1 MHYKH
6 KVLKI
11 SEEELLKKE
20 NITLESSTKIFNDIV
35 NNIKTLKENIEKE
48 ISKINNLYDE
58 VNSNLTKTYQEKH
71 EQLLK
76 EENEIR
82 EKLQNEVTKTKEKLE
97 YYFSES
103 NNELILNERINSGL
117 KNLEK
122 EEKNNL
128 RVLSYI
134 SQINKNNKNMKKI
147 LKEII
152 KGKNFY
158 YDEKENN
165 IKYEEYIFNGLPI
178 PNNIQFTD
186 ISNNSVNVSWNIDH
200 KDFINQKI
208 NYRIE
213 IKKENEEEFKE
224 IYTGSDENYKI
235 NNLTLN
241 TIYKVRIC
249 CLSNDYIGQWSNLY
263 KIKLKANN
271 NELDNSK
278 IIKNIEEKNKIIE
291 WISKKGKIENI
302 KLIYRATDDGDKS
315 EKLIEKIKNK
325 GPIISLIQTKKGK
338 RFGGFTKVDWTDEN
352 GRKNDPNAFLFS
364 LDNKCEYKILKSNLA
379 FYYYSSN
386 PLVYGNNS
394 DGKGIY
400 LNNNFL
406 KDNSNTEDHSTKV
419 YDMPS
424 DYCLT
429 GDENFGVE
437 EVEIFQI
444 ILND

>member
-1 MHYKH
+1 M
-6 KVLKI
+6 
-11 SEEELLKKE
+11 
-20 NITLESSTKIFNDIV
+20 
-35 NNIKTLKENIEKE
+35 
-48 ISKINNLYDE
+48 
-58 VNSNLTKTYQEKH
+58 
-71 EQLLK
+71 
-76 EENEIR
+76 
-82 EKLQNEVTKTKEKLE
+82 
-97 YYFSES
+97 
-103 NNELILNERINSGL
+103 
-117 KNLEK
+117 KN
-122 EEKNNL
+122 
-128 RVLSYI
+128 
-134 SQINKNNKNMKKI
+134 
-147 LKEII
+147 
-152 KGKNFY
+152 
-158 YDEKENN
+158 
-165 IKYEEYIFNGLPI
+165 
-178 PNNIQFTD
+178 
-186 ISNNSVNVSWNIDH
+186 
-200 KDFINQKI
+200 
-208 NYRIE
+208 
-213 IKKENEEEFKE
+213 EFKE

-352 GRKNDPNAFLFS
+352 GTRKNDPNAFLFS

-406 KDNSNTEDHSTKV
+406 KDNTNVEDHSTKV

-429 GDENFGVE
+429 GDKNFDVE